1 MMGVRARSAERTTE
15 QLDEAIVEVED
26 HPTRQRRRMLVS
38 FALLVIVGVAM
49 YVRLIHLTALGFNS
63 DEAVYTGQAGALA
76 GVGDYAR
83 NFSPFRA
90 HPLLLQTILAMEFT
104 ILGHMSEFMARATV
118 VVAGVAAVFS
128 TYLLGKRMFGLA
140 AGLAAAAALAI
151 MPYHVFISRQV
162 LLDVPAGLA
171 VLLAFAALY
180 RYDGPATRR
189 WLYLAAALGGIGC
202 VIKETMIVFAPAA
215 LVYLAWSKI
224 LKRTRVRDIVLCGAL
239 MVVMLAPFISTR
251 FLFSGSGAGGYII
264 YQLFRPPN
272 HPVWYFPVV
281 FWIFITPVA
290 TLAIAYG
297 IVLACIRR
305 TRADKLLLSWLAVF
319 GAFFQLWPT
328 KLLPYA
334 IILVPAMAVLGA
346 RGLVDLF
353 VRVRERWSNIVAW
366 AAAAV
371 MALAVLGPMV
381 GPASRAGNVIRD
393 SSFSG
398 PFTTDV
404 EVQDFAGGRETGLW
418 FAEHT
423 PSDAV
428 AMTMGPSLGNLVSF
442 YGDRDFFALS
452 VSNDPK
458 LRNPAYRPIPNPDFD
473 IRQIQVQYAVWD
485 AYTADRA
492 PFFSDRLMNYV
503 TKYSGTPVF
512 SVWVE
517 GNGVTTNDGP
527 PPTGAEMRG
536 DVRIVVYQLVGGDPL
551 VSGTSPEGQGP

>member
-1 MMGVRARSAERTTE
+1 
-15 QLDEAIVEVED
+15 
-26 HPTRQRRRMLVS
+26 
-38 FALLVIVGVAM
+38 
-49 YVRLIHLTALGFNS
+49 
-63 DEAVYTGQAGALA
+63 
-76 GVGDYAR
+76 
-83 NFSPFRA
+83 
-90 HPLLLQTILAMEFT
+90 
-104 ILGHMSEFMARATV
+104 
-118 VVAGVAAVFS
+118 
-128 TYLLGKRMFGLA
+128 
-140 AGLAAAAALAI
+140 
-151 MPYHVFISRQV
+151 
-162 LLDVPAGLA
+162 
-171 VLLAFAALY
+171 
-180 RYDGPATRR
+180 
-189 WLYLAAALGGIGC
+189 
-202 VIKETMIVFAPAA
+202 
-215 LVYLAWSKI
+215 
-224 LKRTRVRDIVLCGAL
+224 
-239 MVVMLAPFISTR
+239 
-251 FLFSGSGAGGYII
+251 
-264 YQLFRPPN
+264 
-272 HPVWYFPVV
+272 VV

-334 IILVPAMAVLGA
+334 IILVPAMTIVGA

-353 VRVRERWSNIVAW
+353 VRVRARWSTWVAW

-371 MALAVLGPMV
+371 MALAVLGPMA
-381 GPASRAGNVIRD
+381 GPAYRAGNVIRD

-423 PSDAV
+423 PPNAV

-458 LRNPAYRPIPNPDFD
+458 LRNPAYRPIPNPDVD

-492 PFFSDRLMNYV
+492 PFFSTRLMSYV
-503 TKYSGTPVF
+503 QKYSGTPVF
-512 SVWVE
+512 SVWAE
-517 GNGVTTNDGP
+517 GNTVAFNDGP
-527 PPTGAEMRG
+527 PPTSAEMRG

-551 VSGTSPEGQGP
+551 VNTTDQGEGQ